1 MIPAASRPAA
11 NLNTLIPG
19 LIGALL
25 FLNVYAPQS
34 LLPVLA
40 REFGVSSAQVGTV
53 VGSTTLAMALFSPFA
68 GLIAD
73 RLGRRRVTLGAFAL
87 LILPSL
93 LAAQAQTLS
102 ALNLARFGQGLL
114 IPLVMV
120 AVSAYL
126 AEEAPPTRF
135 AALLTAYVT
144 GTIVGGFAG
153 RLLSGLA
160 EYLGNWHLAFWLLAL
175 TNLLGL
181 GAAALL
187 PRERHFAPQRRLAEA
202 GRIFA
207 AHLRNRAL
215 LLTCAVGFLLLFVL
229 VSVFNTVTLRLA
241 APPYLLGSGP
251 IGSIFAVY
259 LLGAVITPVTAPA
272 LARRGP
278 RWAIILA
285 VLTSSV
291 GLGLTLS
298 APLPLVVAGLALAAC
313 GVFLAQ
319 AAALNAVQQSI
330 QAGRSLANGLYNL
343 AYYGGASVASVLAG
357 LAYDWRGWNAVAA
370 LCGLAMLAAGAVGR
384 RAWRGLGQVAQPA

>member
-1 MIPAASRPAA
+1 M
-11 NLNTLIPG
+11 
-19 LIGALL
+19 
-25 FLNVYAPQS
+25 
-34 LLPVLA
+34 
-40 REFGVSSAQVGTV
+40 
-53 VGSTTLAMALFSPFA
+53 
-68 GLIAD
+68 
-73 RLGRRRVTLGAFAL
+73 
-87 LILPSL
+87 
-93 LAAQAQTLS
+93 
-102 ALNLARFGQGLL
+102 
-114 IPLVMV
+114 
-120 AVSAYL
+120 
-126 AEEAPPTRF
+126 
-135 AALLTAYVT
+135 
-144 GTIVGGFAG
+144 GGFAG

-160 EYLGNWHLAFWLLAL
+160 EYLGNWHLAFWLLVL

-207 AHLRNRAL
+207 AHLHNRAL

-285 VLTSSV
+285 VLTSLV
-291 GLGLTLS
+291 GWADPLHAVAAGGGRPGAGGLRGLS
-298 APLPLVVAGLALAAC
+298 GPGRRPQCRAEEH
-313 GVFLAQ
+313 
-319 AAALNAVQQSI
+319 S
-330 QAGRSLANGLYNL
+330 AGRSLANGLYNL

-357 LAYDWRGWNAVAA
+357 FAYDWRGWNAVAA

-384 RAWRGLGQVAQPA
+384 RAWRGLGQAARPA

>member
-1 MIPAASRPAA
+1 MKALPS
-11 NLNTLIPG
+11 G

-40 REFGVSSAQVGTV
+40 EEFRVSAAQIGTV
-53 VGSTTLAMALFSPFA
+53 IGSTTLAMALFSPFA

-73 RLGRRRVTLGAFAL
+73 ALGRRRVVLGAFAL

-93 LAAQAQTLS
+93 LATQAQSLG
-102 ALNLARFGQGLL
+102 ALNLARFGQRVL

-126 AEEAPPTRF
+126 AEEAPPARF
-135 AALLTAYVT
+135 ARLLTAYVT

-153 RLLSGLA
+153 RLLSGVA
-160 EYLGNWHLAFWLLAL
+160 EHWGNWHLAFGLLAL
-175 TNLLGL
+175 TNLAGL
-181 GAAALL
+181 GVAWWGI
-187 PRERHFAPQRRLAEA
+187 PREKHFTPQRRISEA
-202 GRIFA
+202 ARIFGQ
-207 AHLRNRAL
+207 HLRNPAL
-215 LLTCAVGFLLLFVL
+215 RLTCAIGFLILFEL

-241 APPYLLGSGP
+241 GPPYSLSSGA

-272 LARRGP
+272 LSRRGP
-278 RWAIILA
+278 RWALGAA
-285 VLTSSV
+285 VLTS
-291 GLGLTLS
+291 L
-298 APLPLVVAGLALAAC
+298 AGLALTLATPLPLLVLGLAIAAC

-319 AAALNAVQQSI
+319 AAALSAVQQSI
-330 QAGRSLANGLYNL
+330 SSGRSLANGLYNF

-357 LAYDWRGWNAVAA
+357 AAYDYRGWNAVAA
-370 LCGLAMLAAGAVGR
+370 LCAAAMLGAGWAGR
-384 RAWRGLGQVAQPA
+384 RGWGKL